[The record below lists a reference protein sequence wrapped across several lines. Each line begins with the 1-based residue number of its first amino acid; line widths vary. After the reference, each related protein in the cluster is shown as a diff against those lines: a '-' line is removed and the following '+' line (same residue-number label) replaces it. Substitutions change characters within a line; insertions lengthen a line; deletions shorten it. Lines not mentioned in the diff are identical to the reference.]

1 MAGVIKRERRA
12 VDERVDVSERG
23 VADVVG
29 GRGGL
34 GRGLGA
40 LIPGSGS
47 GVAEIPVA
55 QIRPNPRQPRQR
67 VDPSELAELAAS
79 IREHGM
85 LQPVIVAHAED
96 GEGYVLIAG
105 ERRWSAARE
114 AGLERIPALIKD
126 ASPQDMLELALVE
139 NLQRADLNPLEEAAA
154 FQQLMTEFGLT
165 QEQVAQRV
173 GRSRPSIANSVRLLS
188 LPEAVQAAVAQGEIS
203 EGHARALLAATDP
216 DEIRLLFLEVVA
228 RRLSVRETEEL
239 VRSHRPSARPRR
251 ERVAAPDPEARRIE
265 ELFREALGTRVE
277 VIRRGSGGRL
287 VIHFYS
293 EEQLQALYEA
303 VTRA

>member
-1 MAGVIKRERRA
+1 M
-12 VDERVDVSERG
+12 
-23 VADVVG
+23 VG

-47 GVAEIPVA
+47 GIAEIPVA
-55 QIRPNPRQPRQR
+55 QIRPNPRQPRQCM
-67 VDPSELAELAAS
+67 DPSELAELAAS
-79 IREHGM
+79 IREHGV

-105 ERRWSAARE
+105 ERRWSAAKE
-114 AGLERIPALIKD
+114 AGLDRIPALIKE

-203 EGHARALLAATDP
+203 EGHARALLAASDP

-239 VRSHRPSARPRR
+239 VRGHRPSTRPRR

-293 EEQLQALYEA
+293 EEQLQALYEV